1 MKQRNQMGSARM
13 IKDSA
18 ISESLEKIRN
28 KAVELGASD
37 ARIIPAADVV
47 VSERVRMK
55 CLIPRCRGL
64 EDGGTPYCPPNTP
77 EPEFMRKTLSQYQWA
92 VPFKRDIENIE
103 EHIPTSEADI
113 DRLHAIEKS
122 IGGYHDK
129 TIEIVGRLESYA
141 QSQGY
146 YLAMGFGGGTCKIT
160 LCKGAICGVIQD
172 GNCRFPLK
180 ARPSMEAAGIDVFDL
195 AEKIGWEICMIRKV
209 EPDLSIIPC
218 AVSVGILFV
227 C

>member
-1 MKQRNQMGSARM
+1 MKQRSQMGSSRM
-13 IKDSA
+13 IKDAA
-18 ISESLEKIRN
+18 ISESLEKIKN
-28 KAVELGASD
+28 KALELGASD

-47 VSERVRMK
+47 VTERVRMK
-55 CLIPRCRGL
+55 CLVPRCRGL

-77 EPEFMRKTLSQYQWA
+77 EPEVMRKTISQYQWA
-92 VPFKRDIENIE
+92 VVFKRDIENIE
-103 EHIPTSEADI
+103 DHVPTSEADI
-113 DRLHAIEKS
+113 DRLHASEKS
-122 IGGYHDK
+122 TGGYHDK

-146 YLAMGFGGGTCKIT
+146 YLAVGFGGGTCKIT

-180 ARPSMEAAGIDVFDL
+180 ARPSMEAVGIDVFDL
-195 AEKIGWEICMIRKV
+195 AEKVGWEICMIRKV

-218 AVSVGILFV
+218 AVSIGILFV

>member
-1 MKQRNQMGSARM
+1 MKKRSLRASSLMMQDA
-13 IKDSA
+13 DL
-18 ISESLEKIRN
+18 SESLERLKE

-37 ARIIPAADVV
+37 AKIIPAADVV
-47 VSERVRMK
+47 VTERVRIK

-64 EDGGTPYCPPNTP
+64 EDGGTPYCPPNAP
-77 EPEFMRKTLSQYQWA
+77 EPEFMRKTLSQYRWA
-92 VPFKRDIENIE
+92 VLFKRDIENME
-103 EHIPTSEADI
+103 NHIPTSEADI
-113 DRLHAIEKS
+113 DRLHTIEKS
-122 IGGYHDK
+122 IEGYHDK
-129 TIEIVGRLESYA
+129 TIEIVGRLESFA

-146 YLAMGFGGGTCKIT
+146 YLAVGFGGGTCKMT

-195 AEKIGWEICMIRKV
+195 ADKVGWDICMIRKV
-209 EPDLSIIPC
+209 EPDLSVIPC